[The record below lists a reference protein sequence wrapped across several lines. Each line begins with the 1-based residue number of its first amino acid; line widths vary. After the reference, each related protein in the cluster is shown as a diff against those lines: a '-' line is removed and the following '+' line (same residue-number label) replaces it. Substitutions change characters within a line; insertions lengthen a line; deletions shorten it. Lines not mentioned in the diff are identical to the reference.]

1 MENTAQ
7 LLGNLSNKATAFQHA
22 FAEALAAKK
31 TELAI
36 ENLSEDTQTAKEF
49 VQTPVSDNTPLK
61 TQRGQTPYLVHVD
74 EAAFQNSEILV
85 NLPEDNK
92 YIAQEFISSS
102 ELSVASGDS
111 FNVNTPF
118 QTESLITNNNPEIM
132 QSETTTL
139 TPTTISDITVLSANE
154 TGLHFN
160 TSVSIIENSD
170 PVPSNPNAH
179 LPVVTKDRNAL
190 RSEENQVRKE
200 QLEFAAA
207 QAQEDEGYPDP
218 TKVLEGVE
226 DRLNVPRKQK
236 SPIKKHKDT
245 QAQSTHDVEHK
256 PNKRPAIFGLAP
268 DRQAGQLLK
277 NIFNPATLEGQDGVD
292 HINIH
297 NDAATELGLFLD
309 MNAKSPFN
317 HPELGMFQA
326 VGGVWHYIQT
336 QPLVEEYRILT
347 GAKLRAKVA
356 KVKEAAYNDPNAPRH
371 TLVKGFRI
379 IVADAMWHK
388 VTQNEKAVQMMAETT
403 LPFEHYFVQGDM
415 KIRQYPSEG
424 YWIIAAYEEIRRVI
438 KARLGAGDPDEQPN
452 FSHIE
457 SLRDPRA
464 SVAPKPQR
472 RDMPYGQRPRSENG
486 YYQNR

>member
-7 LLGNLSNKATAFQHA
+7 LLGNLSDKATAFQHA
-22 FAEALAAKK
+22 FAEALAVKK

-36 ENLSEDTQTAKEF
+36 ENL
-49 VQTPVSDNTPLK
+49 
-61 TQRGQTPYLVHVD
+61 
-74 EAAFQNSEILV
+74 
-85 NLPEDNK
+85 PEDNK
-92 YIAQEFISSS
+92 YFAQKFISSS
-102 ELSVASGDS
+102 ELSALSVASGDS
-111 FNVNTPF
+111 FNVNAPT
-118 QTESLITNNNPEIM
+118 QTDSLITNNNPEIM
-132 QSETTTL
+132 QSQ
-139 TPTTISDITVLSANE
+139 TPTLIPTTNSDVTLSVTNE
-154 TGLHFN
+154 TALCYDD
-160 TSVSIIENSD
+160 SVSIIENDD

-179 LPVVTKDRNAL
+179 LPVVTKVSNAL
-190 RSEENQVRKE
+190 HPEENQVRKE

-207 QAQEDEGYPDP
+207 QAHEEGYPDP

-226 DRLNVPRKQK
+226 DRLNHPRKQK
-236 SPIKKHKDT
+236 SPIKKHK
-245 QAQSTHDVEHK
+245 APSVNGVPAEEHK

-297 NDAATELGLFLD
+297 NDAATELGRFLD

-317 HPELGMFQA
+317 HPELGMFQS

-356 KVKEAAYNDPNAPRH
+356 KIKEAAYSDPNAPRH

-388 VTQNEKAVQMMAETT
+388 VTQSEKAVKMMAEST

-452 FSHIE
+452 FTHIE
-457 SLRDPRA
+457 NMRDPRMV
-464 SVAPKPQR
+464 VAPKPQR
-472 RDMPYGQRPRSENG
+472 HNVPYGQRPRSEGG
-486 YYQNR
+486 YFNQSR